1 MESQLSRVTDY
12 PLQMRLISNV
22 IQNCA
27 KDLGYQDDV
36 LTTMGVTSS
45 NVVYSTISN
54 FDMVISKM
62 LQICLDT
69 NPGLYIEMTSKESGE

>member
-1 MESQLSRVTDY
+1 MFRSIQESIKDDVRSTSFRMESQFSRVTDY

-62 LQICLDT
+62 L
-69 NPGLYIEMTSKESGE
+69 

>member
-1 MESQLSRVTDY
+1 VFRSIQESIKDDVRSTSFRMESQLSRVTDY

-62 LQICLDT
+62 L
-69 NPGLYIEMTSKESGE
+69 

>member
-1 MESQLSRVTDY
+1 MESQLSKVTDY

-62 LQICLDT
+62 L
-69 NPGLYIEMTSKESGE
+69 

>member
-1 MESQLSRVTDY
+1 VFRSIQESIKDDVRSISFRMESQFSRVTDY

-62 LQICLDT
+62 L
-69 NPGLYIEMTSKESGE
+69 

>member
-1 MESQLSRVTDY
+1 MFRNIQESIKDDVRSTSFRMESQLSRVTDY

-62 LQICLDT
+62 L
-69 NPGLYIEMTSKESGE
+69 